1 MSDSVNQNTYVS
13 VISSIVCEVASK
25 IEGVASVGVESGIIN
40 KFSSKSNYGVEIEIT
55 PSNMAVISLSINVN
69 YGCKIPEVVCSLQ
82 SEIKKAVEDATCYKI
97 KTINVTVIG
106 VVFHD

>member
-40 KFSSKSNYGVEIEIT
+40 KFSSKSNYGVEI
-55 PSNMAVISLSINVN
+55 N
-69 YGCKIPEVVCSLQ
+69 YS
-82 SEIKKAVEDATCYKI
+82 
-97 KTINVTVIG
+97 
-106 VVFHD
+106 F